1 MNKGSIVISQDHI
14 AGEIIL
20 EKDHDNSIIIKES
33 NISSIIRNN
42 KPRLIEYTDYMEI
55 VNKIKQIVGSMCF
68 SSRYSGMDMY
78 DNKYYDNYDPNFTS
92 NYILGIESLY
102 NKPNGDVFYHIYNTI
117 LFECT
122 NIEFIMMENIISFKY
137 TNIDINKIYL
147 IKRSSGDIQNTCII
161 NNGGIFFDKGV
172 LKIQNEFASNKDD
185 INDLKKTI
193 DLESFLELN
202 NIKLEIHLPY
212 FTENI
217 IDNYKDNILIQLLLR
232 YYNDKLKHYSNKIKQ
247 YIKK

>member
-20 EKDHDNSIIIKES
+20 EKDHDNSIIVKES

-217 IDNYKDNILIQLLLR
+217 IDNYKDNILIQLLLL

>member
-217 IDNYKDNILIQLLLR
+217 IDNYKDNILIQLLLL
-232 YYNDKLKHYSNKIKQ
+232 YYNDKLKHYSNKIKK

>member
-20 EKDHDNSIIIKES
+20 EKDHDNSIIVKES

-137 TNIDINKIYL
+137 TNIDKNKIYL
-147 IKRSSGDIQNTCII
+147 IKRSNGDIQNTCII

-212 FTENI
+212 
-217 IDNYKDNILIQLLLR
+217 L
-232 YYNDKLKHYSNKIKQ
+232 
-247 YIKK
+247 

>member
-217 IDNYKDNILIQLLLR
+217 IDNYKDNILIQLLLL